1 MNNFW
6 DTTVPVFDYPD
17 NFRKIYDI
25 FYISQ
30 RKNFSNWI
38 GKISE
43 DFKSDIDWWSCSV
56 SSRNTYVS
64 KLFHNICI
72 LESLKYLNKKN
83 KFPTKVIVNSLQ
95 LKKII
100 NIYFNGKKI
109 EFKKEIQWNG
119 WIKQIY
125 FVIIPLVFSLAIFL
139 FSKMIKDKK
148 SKLNKNSNYI
158 LIDIFI
164 TSNNLSIARYYNGL
178 DKKNLKNKKNIFFV
192 PTILYLN
199 IFKLPILVKQI
210 RNNKNFIL
218 KEDFINFSDI
228 IYAFNYIFR
237 KKKFYTKYINYKNWD
252 LSNLIRKELSK
263 YSDFRATLISILNYR
278 FAKNLC
284 CKNIKLKKVINWFE
298 NTTVDKGWNF
308 GFRKFYPKTTVLG
321 YQNFTLYR
329 QFMCL
334 HPSKAEYSYRVIPNE
349 IIVIGKAYKK
359 ARKEFCKEIK
369 VSDGPALR
377 FNHLFS
383 YKYSSERKY
392 NILVSLNLDV
402 IESRKILT
410 SVINTKYGQSGKKI
424 FIKSHPLMPLSK
436 IITEE
441 LIPKNFVELKGDFF
455 KIVRNSRII
464 ISAGMSSSIIESFVC
479 GCAILIPYINK
490 NDYYNYR
497 YLKIPR
503 ASYKICKSSSE
514 LDNKINHFLNEKE
527 LSRKKRISKINLLK
541 SKLFEKTTKRN
552 LNIFS

>member
-83 KFPTKVIVNSLQ
+83 KFPDKVIVNSLQ

-100 NIYFNGKKI
+100 NIYFKGKKI
-109 EFKKEIQWNG
+109 EFKKEIQWND
-119 WIKQIY
+119 WIKKIY
-125 FVIIPLVFSLAIFL
+125 FVIIPLTFSLAIFL

-284 CKNIKLKKVINWFE
+284 YKNIKLKKVINWFE

-369 VSDGPALR
+369 VSVGPALR

-424 FIKSHPLMPLSK
+424 FIKSHPLMSLSK
-436 IITEE
+436 IMNKE

-503 ASYKICKSSSE
+503 ASYKICKSASE
-514 LDNKINHFLNEKE
+514 LDNEINHFLNEK
-527 LSRKKRISKINLLK
+527 KY
-541 SKLFEKTTKRN
+541 
-552 LNIFS
+552 